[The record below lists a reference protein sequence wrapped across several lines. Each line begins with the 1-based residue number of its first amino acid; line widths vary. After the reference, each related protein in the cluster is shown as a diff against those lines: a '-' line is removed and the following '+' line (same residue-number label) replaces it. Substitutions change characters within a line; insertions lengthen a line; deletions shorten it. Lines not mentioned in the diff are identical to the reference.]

1 LSLLRSDSE
10 DFSLVGTPSR
20 AGIRPVVHPTTQAGP
35 TFLRYGVMAGDREVC
50 RRLGDTLAAVKDV
63 TGSGAF

>member
-1 LSLLRSDSE
+1 
-10 DFSLVGTPSR
+10 
-20 AGIRPVVHPTTQAGP
+20 
-35 TFLRYGVMAGDREVC
+35 MAGDREVC